1 MRRGASKLKGKA
13 KKIGKSIAKLYE
25 AEVIRQDLIDTG
37 LMRDSFTVSITI
49 GKNGEMEIF
58 VSSVY
63 YFQYID
69 GSPHYFKVAEKVFE
83 SKKYKTLESRL
94 IGLISME
101 FALDFPNNFD
111 SSDTVEYFYTY
122 PSDSTVGKHF

>member
-1 MRRGASKLKGKA
+1 MAQRRSKLKGKV

-37 LMRDSFTVSITI
+37 LMRDSFTVNITV

-58 VSSVY
+58 VSSVF

-83 SKKYKTLESRL
+83 SKKYKTLENRL
-94 IGLISME
+94 IGLLSME
-101 FALDFPNNFD
+101 FALTFPDNFD
-111 SSDTVEYFYTY
+111 TSDSVEYFFTY

>member
-49 GKNGEMEIF
+49 GKSGEMEIL

-69 GSPHYFKVAEKVFE
+69 GSPHYFKVAEKVFK
-83 SKKYKTLESRL
+83 SNKYKTLESRL

-101 FALDFPNNFD
+101 FALTFPKNFD
-111 SSDTVEYFYTY
+111 SSDTVEYFFVY

>member
-1 MRRGASKLKGKA
+1 MAQRRSKLKGKA

-49 GKNGEMEIF
+49 GKNGEIDMF
-58 VSSVY
+58 VSTVF
-63 YFQYID
+63 YFEYID

-83 SKKYKTLESRL
+83 SKKFKTLEDRL
-94 IGLISME
+94 LNSVAVE
-101 FALDFPNNFD
+101 FALTFPDNFD
-111 SSDTVEYFYTY
+111 TSDTVEYFYTY
-122 PSDSTVGKHF
+122 PSDSSVGKHF